1 VDDDGTVWVRTAEG
15 ERAVGSYPGAEPAE
29 ALQYF
34 GRKFDELAG
43 QVSLLEQRV
52 VAGGVSLQ
60 DAQTSVDHLRE
71 TVTDANAVGDIAG
84 LLTRLDVLTE
94 AIAQRKARRDAERTK
109 ARERAAAAKER
120 IVAEAE
126 ELSTSTDWK
135 KTGDRMRA
143 LLEEWKAAPR
153 LERKADDALWRRF
166 SHARTAFDKRRR
178 SHFAE
183 LDEQRGEAAQRKE
196 KLIKE
201 AEALSDSKEWGE
213 TARRYRDLM
222 SQWKAAGRARRD
234 VEDELWTRFRAAQD
248 TFFAARNEVFAARDA
263 DLAENLEKKRALAA
277 EAEALLPLTDHKSA
291 RAALRGIHERWEAIG
306 HVPRA
311 SRDEVEGRLRKVDD
325 AVRSAE
331 EAAWARSNPEA
342 RARAEATVSQL
353 RTSIAALEKEAT
365 AARAAGNEKK
375 AADAEAAAA
384 TRQTWLVEAEKTLAE
399 FSS

>member
-222 SQWKAAGRARRD
+222 AQWKAAGRARRD
-234 VEDELWTRFRAAQD
+234 VEDALWARFRAAQD

-263 DLAENLEKKRALAA
+263 DLAVNLEKKRALAG
-277 EAEALLPLTDHKSA
+277 EAEALLPVTDHKAA
-291 RAALRGIHERWEAIG
+291 RAVLRGVHERWEAVG
-306 HVPRA
+306 HVPRNA
-311 SRDEVEGRLRKVDD
+311 RDEVEGRLRKVDD
-325 AVRSAE
+325 AVRAAE
-331 EAAWARSNPEA
+331 ESAWARSNPEA
-342 RARAEATVSQL
+342 RARAEATVTQL
-353 RTSIAALEKEAT
+353 RASIAALEQQAT
-365 AARAAGNEKK
+365 AARAAGDEKK
-375 AADAEAAAA
+375 AAEADEALTA
-384 TRQTWLVEAEKTLAE
+384 RKGWLAEAEKTLAE
-399 FSS
+399 FS